1 MFINDELTQLTPR
14 STARRRRVGWNAL
27 LAATLAPISLLHG
40 TERRKDSLILTPDLP
55 TAPSQKVEN
64 CTELTPCP
72 QGLQHKTLT
81 PAALNQN
88 AEINSA
94 AGYCTEPD
102 GTEPEMAL
110 NQKAEMNSVADYW
123 TEPDGTKREAG
134 TEIKC

>member
-1 MFINDELTQLTPR
+1 MQLTPR
-14 STARRRRVGWNAL
+14 STACRRRVGWNAL
-27 LAATLAPISLLHG
+27 LAATLAPNSLLHG
-40 TERRKDSLILTPDLP
+40 TERRKDSLILTPGLP

-64 CTELTPCP
+64 CTKLMPCP

-102 GTEPEMAL
+102 GTEPE
-110 NQKAEMNSVADYW
+110 NG
-123 TEPDGTKREAG
+123 TEPKS
-134 TEIKC
+134 

>member
-1 MFINDELTQLTPR
+1 MCCKSDELTQLTPQ
-14 STARRRRVGWNAL
+14 SAARRRRVGWIEL

-40 TERRKDSLILTPDLP
+40 TDRCKDSLILTPDLP

-102 GTEPEMAL
+102 GTEPE
-110 NQKAEMNSVADYW
+110 NG
-123 TEPDGTKREAG
+123 TEPKS
-134 TEIKC
+134 